1 MDKSQEKQTMNEKL
15 INKLLEYI
23 DARIAEQSCDARN
36 SSDGGLIESMKTWRI
51 KEELDKI
58 IQSMEDK
65 Q

>member
-1 MDKSQEKQTMNEKL
+1 MTEKL
-15 INKLLEYI
+15 IKKLLEYI
-23 DARIAEQSCDARN
+23 DARIAEKSCEARN
-36 SSDGGLIESMKTWRI
+36 SSDGGLLEATNTWRI

>member
-1 MDKSQEKQTMNEKL
+1 MTEKL
-15 INKLLEYI
+15 IDKLLEYI
-23 DARIAEQSCDARN
+23 DARIAEKSCDARN
-36 SSDGGLIESMKTWRI
+36 SSDGGLLEVTNTWRI

>member
-1 MDKSQEKQTMNEKL
+1 MNKKL

-23 DARIAEQSCDARN
+23 DARIAENLCDAKN
-36 SSDGGLIESMKTWRI
+36 SSDGGLVEAMNTWRI
-51 KEELDKI
+51 KDELYEI

>member
-1 MDKSQEKQTMNEKL
+1 MNKKL

-36 SSDGGLIESMKTWRI
+36 SSDGGLRESMNTWRI
-51 KEELDKI
+51 KDELYEI

-65 Q
+65 P

>member
-1 MDKSQEKQTMNEKL
+1 MSKEL

-23 DARIAEQSCDARN
+23 DARIAEKSSDAKN
-36 SSDGGLIESMKTWRI
+36 SSDGGLLEAMNTWRI

-65 Q
+65 S

>member
-1 MDKSQEKQTMNEKL
+1 MDKSQEKQTMNKKL

-23 DARIAEQSCDARN
+23 DARIAEYSCDAKN
-36 SSDGGLIESMKTWRI
+36 SSDGGLAESMNTWRI
-51 KEELDKI
+51 KDELYEI

>member
-1 MDKSQEKQTMNEKL
+1 MSKEL

-23 DARIAEQSCDARN
+23 DARIAEKSYDAKN
-36 SSDGGLIESMKTWRI
+36 SSDGGLVEAMNTWRI
-51 KEELDKI
+51 KDELYEI

>member
-1 MDKSQEKQTMNEKL
+1 MNEKL

-23 DARIAEQSCDARN
+23 DARIAEKSYDAKN
-36 SSDGGLIESMKTWRI
+36 SSDGGLVEAMNTWRI

>member
-1 MDKSQEKQTMNEKL
+1 MTEKL
-15 INKLLEYI
+15 IDKLLEYI
-23 DARIAEQSCDARN
+23 DARIAEKSCDAKN
-36 SSDGGLIESMKTWRI
+36 SSGGGIVEAANTWRI

>member
-23 DARIAEQSCDARN
+23 DARIAEKSSDAKN
-36 SSDGGLIESMKTWRI
+36 SSDGGLVEAMNTWRI

-65 Q
+65 P

>member
-1 MDKSQEKQTMNEKL
+1 MTEKL
-15 INKLLEYI
+15 IDKLLEYI
-23 DARIAEQSCDARN
+23 DARIAEKSCDAKN
-36 SSDGGLIESMKTWRI
+36 SSDGGLVEAANTWRI

>member
-1 MDKSQEKQTMNEKL
+1 MSKEL

-23 DARIAEQSCDARN
+23 DARIAEKSSDAKN
-36 SSDGGLIESMKTWRI
+36 SSDGGLIEAMNTWRI

-65 Q
+65 P